1 MLPRGQ
7 VSGTA
12 TSGDDT
18 LALMAGTRTSV
29 LALRHAESEWNAVG
43 RWQGQADPPLT
54 DAGMMQ
60 AVAAAKLLGTFD
72 AVFASSLQRAADT
85 AAIIAD
91 SLGIGP
97 VQLLDDLMES
107 SFGPWQGLTISEI
120 ESGWPGYLSA
130 HRRPAGA
137 EQPDDVFQ
145 RGVRAMQTI
154 AAEFRGQ
161 QALVITHA
169 GLMRT
174 LHRQL
179 LNPVHVNDVTFNDT
193 ASLRFANLG
202 GCWFHVSD
210 DGQVEV
216 GETVTLID
224 PQSFGD
230 TL

>member
-1 MLPRGQ
+1 VLPQRQ

-12 TSGDDT
+12 TNVDGT
-18 LALMAGTRTSV
+18 LALMPGTRTSV
-29 LALRHAESEWNAVG
+29 LALRHGESEWNAVG

-54 DAGMMQ
+54 DAGMLQ

-85 AAIIAD
+85 AAIIAE

-97 VQLLDDLMES
+97 VQLMDDLMES

-120 ESGWPGYLSA
+120 ENGWPGYLSE
-130 HRRPAGA
+130 HRRPEGA
-137 EQPDDVFQ
+137 EQPDDVFA
-145 RGVRAMQTI
+145 RGVRAMRTI

-174 LHRQL
+174 MHRGL
-179 LNPVHVNDVTFNDT
+179 LGNDEV
-193 ASLRFANLG
+193 SLRFANLG
-202 GCWFHVSD
+202 GCWFHVSEN
-210 DGQVEV
+210 GEVEV
-216 GETVTLID
+216 GETVHLID
-224 PQSFGD
+224 PQGFGD
-230 TL
+230 SL

>member
-1 MLPRGQ
+1 MP
-7 VSGTA
+7 
-12 TSGDDT
+12 
-18 LALMAGTRTSV
+18 GTRTSV
-29 LALRHAESEWNAVG
+29 LALRHGESEWNAIG

-54 DAGMMQ
+54 DAGMLQ
-60 AVAAAKLLGTFD
+60 AVAAARLLGTFD
-72 AVFASSLQRAADT
+72 AVFASSLQRAAET

-97 VQLLDDLMES
+97 VQLMDDLMES

-120 ESGWPGYLSA
+120 ESGWPGYLSE
-130 HRRPAGA
+130 HRRPEGA
-137 EQPDDVFQ
+137 EQPDDVFA
-145 RGVRAMQTI
+145 RGVRAMRTI
-154 AAEFRGQ
+154 AEEFRGQ

-174 LHRQL
+174 MHREL
-179 LNPVHVNDVTFNDT
+179 LASTGANAVYANDT
-193 ASLRFANLG
+193 ASLRFPNLG
-202 GCWFHVSD
+202 GCWFHVSH

-224 PQSFGD
+224 PQAISSTTSGD

>member
-1 MLPRGQ
+1 
-7 VSGTA
+7 
-12 TSGDDT
+12 
-18 LALMAGTRTSV
+18 MAGTRTSV
-29 LALRHAESEWNAVG
+29 LAIRHGESEWNAVG

-54 DAGMMQ
+54 DSGMLQ

-85 AAIIAD
+85 AAIIAE

-97 VQLLDDLMES
+97 VQLMDDLMES

-120 ESGWPGYLSA
+120 ESGWPGYLSG
-130 HRRPAGA
+130 HRRPDGA
-137 EQPDDVFQ
+137 EQPNDVFA
-145 RGVRAMQTI
+145 RGVRAMRII

-179 LNPVHVNDVTFNDT
+179 LASKGANDQ
-193 ASLRFANLG
+193 ASLRFPNLG
-202 GCWFHVSD
+202 GCWFHVSG
-210 DGQVEV
+210 DGDVDV
-216 GETVTLID
+216 GETVNLIN
-224 PQSFGD
+224 PQAFGD